1 MTEAGNR
8 ARLTDPAFLLA
19 VFLGIFLL
27 ASMVSISASQVGL
40 ALAAVCWLILLVRRE
55 VRSPF
60 PAFFWPLAVYIGLS
74 IVSSVRS
81 ADPPT
86 SFKDSR
92 DLLLF
97 LIVPVVYSGFRR
109 AEDIRKANFA
119 LFASGAASILYA
131 LAYQAL
137 KAAPGER
144 NTGFMGHYMTQAGV
158 LLLFI
163 SLATAMV
170 FLSREKTKILW
181 GVALPL
187 ALVAVVLTMTR
198 SAWVGIVV
206 AAAVIVL
213 VARPKALIFL
223 PLLLGLAL
231 IVSPKSVR
239 TRALSVFSPGNAWN
253 AERVEYLKAGLKI
266 IGDYPLF
273 GTGPDTVD
281 VVFKQPRYGLS
292 EAAKR
297 NVHLH
302 NNLIQIGAERG
313 LPALAAWLAYLAWAG
328 LTLVRE
334 VRRKEPTTLPLAA
347 AGLAALLASFAAG
360 LFEYNFGDSEVNSLL
375 LYLIA
380 MPLAMSRT
388 AGGPAPGPEKTRTA

>member
-1 MTEAGNR
+1 
-8 ARLTDPAFLLA
+8 
-19 VFLGIFLL
+19 
-27 ASMVSISASQVGL
+27 
-40 ALAAVCWLILLVRRE
+40 
-55 VRSPF
+55 
-60 PAFFWPLAVYIGLS
+60 
-74 IVSSVRS
+74 
-81 ADPPT
+81 
-86 SFKDSR
+86 
-92 DLLLF
+92 
-97 LIVPVVYSGFRR
+97 
-109 AEDIRKANFA
+109 
-119 LFASGAASILYA
+119 
-131 LAYQAL
+131 
-137 KAAPGER
+137 
-144 NTGFMGHYMTQAGV
+144 MTQAGV